1 MDNSIAAKVLSC
13 KSRETVTE
21 DVIEILTLVS
31 KPDALRTL
39 SLAGSGLRSKR
50 NTPSEVG
57 ADNEAV
63 LCKVAA
69 ACRVGDCVIKRDEGC
84 KK

>member
-1 MDNSIAAKVLSC
+1 MDKSCSIAAKVPSC

-31 KPDALRTL
+31 KPDALRIL

-50 NTPSEVG
+50 NTPS
-57 ADNEAV
+57 
-63 LCKVAA
+63 
-69 ACRVGDCVIKRDEGC
+69 
-84 KK
+84 